1 MTYAE
6 EIVERMIFV
15 ASQHN
20 LLRHEYAPG
29 TPWYVYIRN
38 KAVSDLGL
46 KAEFEQEIDL
56 VDGEIHKL
64 LNELE

>member
-20 LLRHEYAPG
+20 LSRHEYAPG
-29 TPWYVYIRN
+29 TSWYVYIRN

-46 KAEFEQEIDL
+46 KTEFEQ
-56 VDGEIHKL
+56 
-64 LNELE
+64 